1 MPVLCLFGA
10 DFLKG
15 EAKTHR
21 RKSSFDEEFIDS
33 ISPKVFIKSIFEGAA
48 TVYFEILN
56 NLGTL
61 KLVENEWEFCL

>member
-1 MPVLCLFGA
+1 MPELCLS

-48 TVYFEILN
+48 ILCILKFMN

-61 KLVENEWEFCL
+61 RLVEDEWEFCL